1 MNFKALNYD
10 ANFITHTRCY
20 KLYFAAGG
28 HGQMSLASV
37 PLPVFVGQSIAYNVT
52 STYFIWPVLTDKL

>member
-1 MNFKALNYD
+1 MIETLNYP
-10 ANFITHTRCY
+10 AAKIAQTRCY

-37 PLPVFVGQSIAYNVT
+37 PLPVFVGQSIAYNRP
-52 STYFIWPVLTDKL
+52 IDARIEL